1 MFLSKQRVNIMERK
15 SNEAEIASYVGKLLR
30 DNFGKG
36 PASVYVSIQE
46 PYMTIYFRDFLAPM
60 ERVLVDQKEDMRVE
74 ETRDLLMQGLI
85 PEIKA
90 SIRVM
95 ADLEIESFYHDWS
108 LHNRSGI
115 IIGVMKEVNSFEGR
129 ELEGYKEKEQVHD
142 EIIRVSKL
150 AEKAPENVDS
160 CKLNDRTL
168 VVLRD
173 GILVRIEKELI
184 RDGFE
189 EELKLTKRRLE
200 KGLLHDHQFESILS
214 AKVED
219 IFVDWDF
226 NLDKSY
232 IIIIMKPN

>member
-1 MFLSKQRVNIMERK
+1 MNIMERK
-15 SNEAEIASYVGKLLR
+15 SKEAEIASYVGKLLR

-36 PASVYVSIQE
+36 PSSVYVSIQE
-46 PYMTIYFRDFLAPM
+46 PYVTIYFRDFLAPM

-74 ETRDLLMQGLI
+74 ETRDLLMQGLL
-85 PEIKA
+85 PDIKA
-90 SIRVM
+90 SLRVM
-95 ADLEIESFYHDWS
+95 ADLEVESFYHDWS

-115 IIGVMKEVNSFEGR
+115 VIGVLANGSEAEEKG
-129 ELEGYKEKEQVHD
+129 LEDYQEKESVHK

-150 AEKAPENVDS
+150 AEKAPESVDS
-160 CKLNDRTL
+160 CMLNDRTL

-184 RDGFE
+184 RSGFE

-200 KGLLHDHQFESILS
+200 KGLLHNNQFESILNT
-214 AKVED
+214 KVED

-232 IIIIMKPN
+232 ITIIIKPN

>member
-1 MFLSKQRVNIMERK
+1 MEPK
-15 SNEAEIASYVGKLLR
+15 STEAEIASYVGKLLR

-36 PASVYVSIQE
+36 PSSVYVSIKE
-46 PYMTIYFRDFLAPM
+46 PYISIYFRDFLAPM

-74 ETRDLLMQGLI
+74 ETRDLLMQGLL

-90 SIRVM
+90 SLRVM
-95 ADLEIESFYHDWS
+95 GNLEIESFYHDWS
-108 LHNRSGI
+108 LQNRSGMI
-115 IIGVMKEVNSFEGR
+115 LGVMKNGQNEEENGLCEYHGKGR
-129 ELEGYKEKEQVHD
+129 VHE

-150 AEKAPENVDS
+150 AEKAPESVDS
-160 CKLNDRTL
+160 CLLNERTL

-184 RDGFE
+184 RGGFE

-200 KGLLHDHQFESILS
+200 KGLLHENQFESILS
-214 AKVED
+214 TKVQD

-232 IIIIMKPN
+232 ITIIIKPI

>member
-1 MFLSKQRVNIMERK
+1 MEPK
-15 SNEAEIASYVGKLLR
+15 STEAEIASYVGKLLR

-36 PASVYVSIQE
+36 PSSVYVSIQE
-46 PYMTIYFRDFLAPM
+46 PYITIYFRDFLAPM

-74 ETRDLLMQGLI
+74 ETRDLLMQGLL

-90 SIRVM
+90 SLRVM
-95 ADLEIESFYHDWS
+95 GNLEIESFYHDWS
-108 LHNRSGI
+108 LQNRTGI
-115 IIGVMKEVNSFEGR
+115 ILGVMKDVENAEEDGLG
-129 ELEGYKEKEQVHD
+129 EYHGKERVHE
-142 EIIRVSKL
+142 EIVRISKL
-150 AEKAPENVDS
+150 AEKAPECVDS
-160 CKLNDRTL
+160 CMLNERTL

-184 RDGFE
+184 RSGFE

-200 KGLLHDHQFESILS
+200 KGLLHDNQFESILS
-214 AKVED
+214 TKVQD

-232 IIIIMKPN
+232 ITIIIKPN

>member
-1 MFLSKQRVNIMERK
+1 MERK
-15 SNEAEIASYVGKLLR
+15 TNEAEIASYVGKLLR

-36 PASVYVSIQE
+36 PSSVYVSIQE

-74 ETRDLLMQGLI
+74 ETRDLLIQGLL

-95 ADLEIESFYHDWS
+95 TGVEIESFYHDWS
-108 LHNRSGI
+108 LQNRSGMI
-115 IIGVMKEVNSFEGR
+115 VGVMKNING
-129 ELEGYKEKEQVHD
+129 LEGKSLPAYDEKERVHE
-142 EIIRVSKL
+142 EIIRVSML
-150 AEKAPENVDS
+150 AEKKPETVDS
-160 CKLNDRTL
+160 CMLNDRTL
-168 VVLRD
+168 VVLRE

-189 EELKLTKRRLE
+189 EQLKLTKRRLE
-200 KGLLHDHQFESILS
+200 KSLLHDHQFESILS
-214 AKVED
+214 TKVED

-232 IIIIMKPN
+232 ITLILKPNRS